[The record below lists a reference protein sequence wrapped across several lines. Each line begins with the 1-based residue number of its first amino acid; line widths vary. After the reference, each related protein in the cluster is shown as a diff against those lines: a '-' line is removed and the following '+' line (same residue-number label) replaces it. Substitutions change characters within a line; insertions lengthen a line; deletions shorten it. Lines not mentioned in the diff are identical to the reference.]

1 MALFFDDIGNEDT
14 TSQSILYIA
23 SNYSSNTELIEQ
35 PKTVDKPSR
44 KIDKQKDNL
53 RQIQEEARKRH
64 RKKMR

>member
-1 MALFFDDIGNEDT
+1 MARFFDDIGNEDT